1 MFVAV
6 FLQCRGTS
14 GIFANNTAGLLDKG
28 QKVAGKSSGLEIQNC
43 LNRSIILVYSRQLF
57 YNYMRLGA
65 QEFASNV

>member
-1 MFVAV
+1 MTAFPTVLYLVILFVAV

-43 LNRSIILVYSRQLF
+43 LTIII
-57 YNYMRLGA
+57 
-65 QEFASNV
+65 